1 MDTRCGTAGKIR
13 KGWSSNLDI
22 VREARAFRVRFQLLF
37 CGRRLQNKQTFT
49 ERGTHPQETMPVRFK
64 KC

>member
-22 VREARAFRVRFQLLF
+22 VREARAFRVRFQFKAAIYKIIYRAEVHIL
-37 CGRRLQNKQTFT
+37 RKQ
-49 ERGTHPQETMPVRFK
+49 
-64 KC
+64 C

>member
-22 VREARAFRVRFQLLF
+22 VREARAFRVRFQLYF
-37 CGRRLQNKQTFT
+37 VADVYKINRRLQS
-49 ERGTHPQETMPVRFK
+49 RGTHPQETMPVRFK
-64 KC
+64 KG